1 MSKSLN
7 TIQKCVRVFYTLTG
21 VGTVLSVVGMVFA
34 LVAVVLWGRWNSMP
48 TQGIGAMERLMQY
61 IDQGTYVQT
70 MATLVAEAIACAF
83 GAALL
88 WFARNY
94 LGRELADGTP
104 FTEGGATQLRHLG
117 ILTIVLPIVSIA
129 LQIIPY
135 QLLDAAEPRGM
146 DNGSSVILGVVLILA
161 SVVFR
166 YGAEIAGG
174 AQSEEMM

>member
-1 MSKSLN
+1 MSKNLN
-7 TIQKCVRVFYTLTG
+7 SIQKCARAFYILTG
-21 VGTVLSVVGMVFA
+21 VGTVLSIVGMVFA
-34 LVAVVLWGRWNSMP
+34 LVAAILWGRWNGMP
-48 TQGIGAMERLMQY
+48 AQGIGAMERLMQY
-61 IDQGTYVQT
+61 IDQGTYDHT
-70 MATLVAEAIACAF
+70 LATLLAESIACAF
-83 GAALL
+83 NGALL

-104 FTEGGATQLRHLG
+104 FTDDGATQLRHLG
-117 ILTIVLPIVSIA
+117 ILTIVLPIVSLA

-146 DNGSSVILGVVLILA
+146 DNGGSVILGVVLILA

-166 YGAEIAGG
+166 YGAEIARG